1 MDIQDQRILT
11 AFCSLSAHALMNGLA
26 LEEVIFGHLHPK
38 EPVPFQKFLKVLS
51 LETLQ
56 AFIARKAISGDIIT
70 EDGCIIDGSSDSFL
84 WTFYNEQAE
93 QIFAKASCS
102 HLMAILPAYKRKLSE
117 YLKELFPLFCG
128 VMQTEIPDPIQLD
141 FFREPVD
148 LRSLSDLRDF
158 LSVILLKGLR
168 QGKRVDRYL
177 KSLLPLTG
185 YLRRL
190 IRERNGHFYLENS
203 DIQSLDYR
211 LTLLSCFSFL
221 SPENNHIFALKLHLW
236 ETKQEGERH
245 RFALTSDLPF
255 GASW

>member
-1 MDIQDQRILT
+1 
-11 AFCSLSAHALMNGLA
+11 
-26 LEEVIFGHLHPK
+26 
-38 EPVPFQKFLKVLS
+38 
-51 LETLQ
+51 
-56 AFIARKAISGDIIT
+56 
-70 EDGCIIDGSSDSFL
+70 
-84 WTFYNEQAE
+84 
-93 QIFAKASCS
+93 
-102 HLMAILPAYKRKLSE
+102 MAILPAYKRKLSE
-117 YLKELFPLFCG
+117 YLKELFPLFCD

-221 SPENNHIFALKLHLW
+221 SPENNHIFALKLYLW

>member
-1 MDIQDQRILT
+1 MLSEYSRSTIPVLRA
-11 AFCSLSAHALMNGLA
+11 AF
-26 LEEVIFGHLHPK
+26 K
-38 EPVPFQKFLKVLS
+38 EFL
-51 LETLQ
+51 
-56 AFIARKAISGDIIT
+56 SGDIIT

-117 YLKELFPLFCG
+117 YLKELFPLFCD